1 MSYRADGSSKF
12 SEGNKWGYFPSAAL
26 AWRISEEDFLKG
38 HPYISNL
45 KLRASWGSTG
55 SQAIGPYVTLNQ
67 LSSGKTVF
75 NDALYNTFAPGT
87 NLPGDLKWETTQQT
101 DIGIDLGVIENRFI
115 FTADYYIKNTS
126 DLLNTVVLP
135 SSSGFTRTVQN
146 VGKVQNKGLEL
157 GLDANLLD
165 KNFRWNLNANIS
177 FNRNK
182 VIKLYGG
189 EDILT
194 GSVNVVALQDN
205 SSILREGRPIGQFYG
220 YKEDGYDEN
229 GKIVYQDLE
238 PDGVLTNADKTY
250 IGNYNPDFVYGLNS
264 NMSFMNFDLNIFFQG
279 TYGNDIFNLSSI
291 TYAYDYVSGLN
302 MIRDVLYNSWTPENP
317 NAKYPIISRNTT
329 ANFSDRFIEDGSY
342 LRLKNIQLA
351 YNFTGAMQNLSMFKN
366 LQIYVSGQN
375 LLTLTKYSGW
385 DPEVNS
391 SGIGIDNKTYPMSK
405 SFTLGLRARF

>member
-1 MSYRADGSSKF
+1 
-12 SEGNKWGYFPSAAL
+12 
-26 AWRISEEDFLKG
+26 
-38 HPYISNL
+38 
-45 KLRASWGSTG
+45 
-55 SQAIGPYVTLNQ
+55 
-67 LSSGKTVF
+67 
-75 NDALYNTFAPGT
+75 
-87 NLPGDLKWETTQQT
+87 
-101 DIGIDLGVIENRFI
+101 
-115 FTADYYIKNTS
+115 
-126 DLLNTVVLP
+126 
-135 SSSGFTRTVQN
+135 
-146 VGKVQNKGLEL
+146 
-157 GLDANLLD
+157 
-165 KNFRWNLNANIS
+165 
-177 FNRNK
+177 
-182 VIKLYGG
+182 
-189 EDILT
+189 
-194 GSVNVVALQDN
+194 
-205 SSILREGRPIGQFYG
+205 
-220 YKEDGYDEN
+220 
-229 GKIVYQDLE
+229 LE

-329 ANFSDRFIEDGSY
+329 ANFSNRFIEDGSY

-351 YNFTGAMQNLSMFKN
+351 YNFTGAFQNLSMFKN